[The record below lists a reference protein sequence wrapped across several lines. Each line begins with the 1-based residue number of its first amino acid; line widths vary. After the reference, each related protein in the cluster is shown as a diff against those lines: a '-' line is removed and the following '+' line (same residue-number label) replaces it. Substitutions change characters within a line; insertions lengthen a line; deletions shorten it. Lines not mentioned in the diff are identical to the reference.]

1 MPGKL
6 PSVIQRQRVSGM
18 ALKHQI
24 DRPRY
29 LPARSALDRIGAQ
42 IAAFAINQ
50 GHQVTA
56 QSMYRIALPVPQALA
71 AFDLGRSEERR
82 VGKECVSTCRSRWSP
97 YP

>member
-50 GHQVTA
+50 GHQVTGFGE
-56 QSMYRIALPVPQALA
+56 QWNSKR
-71 AFDLGRSEERR
+71 
-82 VGKECVSTCRSRWSP
+82 T
-97 YP
+97 

>member
-71 AFDLGRSEERR
+71 AFDLGWAF
-82 VGKECVSTCRSRWSP
+82 TD
-97 YP
+97 